1 MERIAM
7 SKDVC
12 FNLLAIIVLSVSL
25 TSCDDGTQPPPQE
38 STHQKIP
45 EVTDVQLSVLES
57 DPLQLNITAKGNV
70 SSSGWTKPEL
80 VPFVY
85 VAPPQDGIYDFDF
98 NAVPPSGASAT
109 VITPIETTYRL
120 SPLPDTLKGV
130 RIYAVQNKKEAMIE
144 PKVKTE

>member
-1 MERIAM
+1 MT
-7 SKDVC
+7 KDTC
-12 FNLLAIIVLSVSL
+12 YKILAFIVLSISL
-25 TSCDDGTQPPPQE
+25 ISCNDGTQPPPPE
-38 STHQKIP
+38 SSPQKIA
-45 EVTDVQLSVLES
+45 EVTGVKLSVLES

-98 NAVPPSGASAT
+98 NAVPPSGPSAT
-109 VITPIETTYRL
+109 VITPIEATYRL

-130 RIYAVQNKKEAMIE
+130 RIHAAQNKKEAMLE
-144 PKVKTE
+144 SKVKTE